1 MGACSVKFDGTP
13 FPWDSM
19 RLDQAFFDP
28 PLDRPGCRAI
38 WKCVLISREIP
49 NDCPMP
55 DARFPV
61 SYKI

>member
-13 FPWDSM
+13 FPGDSM

-38 WKCVLISREIP
+38 WKRVLISREIP
-49 NDCPMP
+49 HGCSTP
-55 DARFPV
+55 DAGVPV
-61 SYKI
+61 PSVI